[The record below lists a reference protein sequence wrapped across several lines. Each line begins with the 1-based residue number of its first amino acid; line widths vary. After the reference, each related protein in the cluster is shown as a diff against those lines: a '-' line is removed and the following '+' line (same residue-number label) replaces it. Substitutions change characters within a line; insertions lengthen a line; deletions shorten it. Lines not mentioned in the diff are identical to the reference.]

1 MCPVPS
7 DIQYTTILVFLYLR
21 CLREWIIILW
31 LQKNRK
37 IFFLSHT
44 SPKYLC
50 IISELPYYVCNIDF
64 ILILE
69 MANKTQF
76 GLKIIHN
83 ILMCNL

>member
-50 IISELPYYVCNIDF
+50 IISESIQISAYKNNHGSLV
-64 ILILE
+64 
-69 MANKTQF
+69 
-76 GLKIIHN
+76 
-83 ILMCNL
+83 